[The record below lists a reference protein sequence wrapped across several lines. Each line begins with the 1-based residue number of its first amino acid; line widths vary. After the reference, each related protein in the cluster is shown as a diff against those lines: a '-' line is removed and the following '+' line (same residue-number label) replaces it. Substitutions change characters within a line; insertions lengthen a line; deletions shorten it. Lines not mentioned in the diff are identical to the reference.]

1 MDESTD
7 KGVSGPEEIVQ
18 QSGGA
23 SGGSVGFDSIGS
35 RIEESKNWFE
45 RAAEHIPGY
54 RGYKQKEL
62 RREAD
67 KLLREYVA
75 ERLEAAR
82 SKLESVALAATD
94 RGDLQVLAGVD
105 RTGRKL
111 RTVRDK
117 YLYADY
123 GYAGIFDTVKVGED
137 VLDRLYQF
145 DAQSQ
150 EAVLRLEELVNAL
163 SADSASLKSDLEI
176 LDQRITALD
185 QSFSEREH
193 VITGAGR

>member
-1 MDESTD
+1 MINS
-7 KGVSGPEEIVQ
+7 
-18 QSGGA
+18 GA
-23 SGGSVGFDSIGS
+23 SGPGEAVQGGVGEPEAPAGAHGIGA

-54 RGYKQKEL
+54 KGYKEKEL

-75 ERLEAAR
+75 EKLEAAR
-82 SKLESVALAATD
+82 AKLESVALAATD
-94 RGDLQVLAGVD
+94 RGDLQVLSGVD

-111 RTVRDK
+111 RTIRDK

-123 GYAGIFDTVKVGED
+123 GYAGIFDTVKVGDEI
-137 VLDRLYQF
+137 LDQLYQF

-150 EAVLRLEELVNAL
+150 EYALHLDQLASNL
-163 SADSASLKSDLEI
+163 SADSPSLKSDLEI
-176 LDQRITALD
+176 LDERVTALD

-193 VITGAGR
+193 VITGVGR